1 MMKYLKLLIYIS
13 PKFKNIKLIFKYLD
27 RLLEN
32 INIELVLEDE
42 KTEILLKDF
51 IRINDIP
58 VKKIK
63 MAEESYQKRAKKIQI
78 LELCRY
84 SDKALIF
91 CDEEE
96 TIESFAIYD
105 LIIKIMQYYERQFLV
120 IR

>member
-63 MAEESYQKRAKKIQI
+63 MAEESYQKRAKKNTNFGT
-78 LELCRY
+78 L
-84 SDKALIF
+84 SIF
-91 CDEEE
+91 
-96 TIESFAIYD
+96 
-105 LIIKIMQYYERQFLV
+105 
-120 IR
+120 